1 MMITTGKDKMTYTLK
16 HKDINVLSFS
26 FNEDNSILTVQKVFN
41 ENHLP
46 IGILNNENLSVSS
59 ALTKWWNHRTIPAS
73 RNLLENGLKIL
84 KINAP
89 TELLKKSLG
98 LSLTDHYWICPENA
112 ALEWHKINYYEN
124 SFSDAVGKAL
134 FDNDRTLES
143 KKDINLFSPDNSSDG
158 VQRKKWAIKK
168 DGTRVLIKGGDV
180 FSPQNAF
187 NEVIASEIFER
198 LCIPHAE
205 YRILEDQEKHVF
217 YSETPNFTDEKT
229 EFVNASH
236 IIESFKMDENKNPY
250 EHFIYACKNMGI
262 KRELFEKDLNAMF
275 LVDFMIANRDRHF
288 RNFGFLRDSET
299 LEWKGLAPIFDSEN
313 SLFEGLADVDLE
325 DDFFLDS
332 KNIQVKPFAQ
342 NQAEQIAMLPVA
354 EQCQNLDFSKLN
366 GMGEWTRKLL
376 TQNNRVSEKRKD
388 LVAKLLEERVEMARN
403 IIFTRD
409 KSKHYEKTFEL
420 GRR

>member
-16 HKDINVLSFS
+16 HKNINVLSFS
-26 FNEDNSILTVQKVFN
+26 FNEDDSVLTVEKIFN
-41 ENHLP
+41 GKHLP
-46 IGILNNENLSVSS
+46 IGILNNENLSLST

-98 LSLTDHYWICPENA
+98 LSLTDQYWICPENA
-112 ALEWHKINYYEN
+112 DLEWHKINYYEN
-124 SFSDAVGKAL
+124 SFSDSVAKAL

-236 IIESFKMDENKNPY
+236 IIESFKADENKNPY
-250 EHFIYACKNMGI
+250 DHFIYACKNMGI

-275 LVDFMIANRDRHF
+275 LVDFMIENRDRHF

-325 DDFFLDS
+325 NEFFLDS

>member
-236 IIESFKMDENKNPY
+236 IIESFKADENKNPY
-250 EHFIYACKNMGI
+250 DHFIYACKNMGI